1 MSPLEQQATEK
12 KAMTKVR
19 TRNNLVVLLLIVPAC
34 VAAFRYYNDL
44 AALITGIAPEQVAD
58 LGVEALQPL
67 FLTLI
72 YVSVFVL
79 YSAMMAA
86 FVEPQLKEG
95 SFGTWSRYGLV
106 FCLVLYCCSLV
117 ASGLL

>member
-1 MSPLEQQATEK
+1 MSPLEQATEK

-34 VAAFRYYNDL
+34 IAAFRYYNDL
-44 AALITGIAPEQVAD
+44 AALITGISPEQVAD

>member
-1 MSPLEQQATEK
+1 MSPLEQRMIT
-12 KAMTKVR
+12 KAR

-34 VAAFRYYNDL
+34 VAMFRYYNDL

-79 YSAMMAA
+79 FSATMAA

-95 SFGTWSRYGLV
+95 SFGQWSRYGLV
-106 FCLVLYCCSLV
+106 FCLVFLCCSVL
-117 ASGLL
+117 AAGIL

>member
-1 MSPLEQQATEK
+1 MSPTAESRQVS
-12 KAMTKVR
+12 KAR
-19 TRNNLVVLLLIVPAC
+19 TRNNLLVLLLIVPTC
-34 VAAFRYYNDL
+34 IAAFRYYNDL
-44 AALITGIAPEQVAD
+44 AALITGISPEQVAD

-95 SFGTWSRYGLV
+95 SFGSWSRYGLV
-106 FCLVLYCCSLV
+106 FCLVLFCCSLV
-117 ASGLL
+117 ASGIL